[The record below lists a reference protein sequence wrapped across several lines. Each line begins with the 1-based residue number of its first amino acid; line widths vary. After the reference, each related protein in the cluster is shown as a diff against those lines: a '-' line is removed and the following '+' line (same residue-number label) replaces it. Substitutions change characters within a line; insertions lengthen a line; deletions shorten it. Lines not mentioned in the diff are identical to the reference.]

1 VSDKN
6 LRPELGG
13 WVISASYDKHRMFG
27 RRPSFAWD
35 GRGSDVVG
43 MHWQEQKPTPGGA
56 PRAERS
62 DKAKTKWR
70 VYGA

>member
-1 VSDKN
+1 
-6 LRPELGG
+6 
-13 WVISASYDKHRMFG
+13 MFG